1 MLYDSLSKEQEDVMI
16 EELTTDGEQ
25 TQLIVLNDDY
35 NTFDWVI
42 ECFMEVLNHTNEQ
55 SEQLAW
61 IVHTKGRASVKLG
74 TLEELKPY
82 KDALTDRGLNAI
94 IEHVNQRWV
103 EAKVGIAAIQHL
115 IGCAG
120 NRQ

>member
-1 MLYDSLSKEQEDVMI
+1 MLYDSQSDAKEDVI
-16 EELTTDGEQ
+16 VEDLTTNGEQ

-42 ECFMEVLNHTNEQ
+42 ECFMDVLNHTSEQ

-74 TLEELKPY
+74 PIEVLKPL

-94 IEHVNQRWV
+94 IEHEKVNR
-103 EAKVGIAAIQHL
+103 
-115 IGCAG
+115 
-120 NRQ
+120 

>member
-1 MLYDSLSKEQEDVMI
+1 MLYDSQSDEKEDVI
-16 EELTTDGEQ
+16 VEDLTTNGEQ

-42 ECFMEVLNHTNEQ
+42 ECFMDVLHHTNEQ

-74 TLEELKPY
+74 PFEVLKPL
-82 KDALTDRGLNAI
+82 KDALVDRGLNAI
-94 IEHVNQRWV
+94 IEHEKVNR
-103 EAKVGIAAIQHL
+103 
-115 IGCAG
+115 
-120 NRQ
+120 

>member
-1 MLYDSLSKEQEDVMI
+1 MMYDSLSKEQEDILV

-42 ECFMEVLNHTNEQ
+42 ECFMEVLNHTSEQ

-61 IVHTKGRASVKLG
+61 IIHTKGRASVKLG

-94 IEHVNQRWV
+94 IEHEKVNR
-103 EAKVGIAAIQHL
+103 
-115 IGCAG
+115 
-120 NRQ
+120 

>member
-1 MLYDSLSKEQEDVMI
+1 MLYDSHSKEQEDVI
-16 EELTTDGEQ
+16 VEELTTDGEQ

-74 TLEELKPY
+74 TLQELKPY

-94 IEHVNQRWV
+94 IEHEKVNR
-103 EAKVGIAAIQHL
+103 
-115 IGCAG
+115 
-120 NRQ
+120 

>member
-1 MLYDSLSKEQEDVMI
+1 MMYDSLSKEQEDVMI

-42 ECFMEVLNHTNEQ
+42 ECFMEVLNHTSEQ

-94 IEHVNQRWV
+94 IEHEKVNR
-103 EAKVGIAAIQHL
+103 
-115 IGCAG
+115 
-120 NRQ
+120 

>member
-1 MLYDSLSKEQEDVMI
+1 MLYDSQSDEKEDVI
-16 EELTTDGEQ
+16 VEDLTTNGEQ

-74 TLEELKPY
+74 TFEVLKPL

-94 IEHVNQRWV
+94 IEHEKVNR
-103 EAKVGIAAIQHL
+103 
-115 IGCAG
+115 
-120 NRQ
+120 

>member
-1 MLYDSLSKEQEDVMI
+1 MLYDSQSDEKEDVI
-16 EELTTDGEQ
+16 VEDLTTNGEQ

-42 ECFMEVLNHTNEQ
+42 ECFMDILNHTNEQ

-74 TLEELKPY
+74 PFEVLKPL
-82 KDALTDRGLNAI
+82 KDALVDRGLNAI
-94 IEHVNQRWV
+94 IEHEKVNR
-103 EAKVGIAAIQHL
+103 
-115 IGCAG
+115 
-120 NRQ
+120 

>member
-1 MLYDSLSKEQEDVMI
+1 MYDSLSKEQEDILVD
-16 EELTTDGEQ
+16 ELTTDGEQ
-25 TQLIVLNDDY
+25 TQLVVLNDDY

-42 ECFMEVLNHTNEQ
+42 ECFMEVLNHTSEQ

-74 TLEELKPY
+74 PFEELKPL

-94 IEHVNQRWV
+94 IEHEKVNR
-103 EAKVGIAAIQHL
+103 
-115 IGCAG
+115 
-120 NRQ
+120 

>member
-1 MLYDSLSKEQEDVMI
+1 MLYDTLSKEQEDVLV
-16 EELTTDGEQ
+16 ETLTTNDNA

-61 IVHTKGRASVKLG
+61 IVHTKGKASVKLG
-74 TLEELKPY
+74 SFDVLKPL
-82 KDALTDRGLNAI
+82 KDALVDRGLNAI
-94 IEHVNQRWV
+94 IEHEKVNR
-103 EAKVGIAAIQHL
+103 
-115 IGCAG
+115 
-120 NRQ
+120 

>member
-1 MLYDSLSKEQEDVMI
+1 MLYDSHSKEQEDIMV
-16 EELTTDGEQ
+16 EELITDGEQ
-25 TQLIVLNDDY
+25 TQLIVLNDDF

-61 IVHTKGRASVKLG
+61 IVHTKGRASVKMG

-82 KDALTDRGLNAI
+82 KDALTDRGLDAI
-94 IEHVNQRWV
+94 IEHEKVNR
-103 EAKVGIAAIQHL
+103 
-115 IGCAG
+115 
-120 NRQ
+120 

>member
-1 MLYDSLSKEQEDVMI
+1 MLTNNLSKEQEDVLV

-42 ECFMEVLNHTNEQ
+42 ECFMEVLNHTSEQ

-61 IVHTKGRASVKLG
+61 IVHTKGKASVKLG
-74 TLEELKPY
+74 PFEVLKPL

-94 IEHVNQRWV
+94 IEHERVNR
-103 EAKVGIAAIQHL
+103 
-115 IGCAG
+115 
-120 NRQ
+120 

>member
-35 NTFDWVI
+35 NTVDWVV

-55 SEQLAW
+55 SEQ
-61 IVHTKGRASVKLG
+61 
-74 TLEELKPY
+74 
-82 KDALTDRGLNAI
+82 
-94 IEHVNQRWV
+94 
-103 EAKVGIAAIQHL
+103 
-115 IGCAG
+115 
-120 NRQ
+120 

>member
-1 MLYDSLSKEQEDVMI
+1 MLYNSQRKELEDILV
-16 EELTTDGEQ
+16 EELTIDVEQ

-42 ECFMEVLNHTNEQ
+42 ECFIEILHHSSEQ

-61 IVHTKGRASVKLG
+61 IVHTKGKASVKVG
-74 TLEELKPY
+74 TFEELKPL

-94 IEHVNQRWV
+94 IEHERVNR
-103 EAKVGIAAIQHL
+103 
-115 IGCAG
+115 
-120 NRQ
+120 

>member
-25 TQLIVLNDDY
+25 TQLIVLNDDC

-94 IEHVNQRWV
+94 IEHEKVNR
-103 EAKVGIAAIQHL
+103 
-115 IGCAG
+115 
-120 NRQ
+120 

>member
-1 MLYDSLSKEQEDVMI
+1 MMYDSLSKEQEDVLM
-16 EELTTDGEQ
+16 EELTSDGQQ
-25 TQLIVLNDDY
+25 TQLVVLNDDF

-42 ECFMEVLNHTNEQ
+42 ECFMEVLNHTSEQ

-61 IVHTKGRASVKLG
+61 IIHTKGRASVKLG

-94 IEHVNQRWV
+94 IEHEKVNR
-103 EAKVGIAAIQHL
+103 
-115 IGCAG
+115 
-120 NRQ
+120 

>member
-1 MLYDSLSKEQEDVMI
+1 MLYDSLSKEQEDVMV

-61 IVHTKGRASVKLG
+61 MVHTKGRASVKLG

-94 IEHVNQRWV
+94 IEHEKVNR
-103 EAKVGIAAIQHL
+103 
-115 IGCAG
+115 
-120 NRQ
+120 